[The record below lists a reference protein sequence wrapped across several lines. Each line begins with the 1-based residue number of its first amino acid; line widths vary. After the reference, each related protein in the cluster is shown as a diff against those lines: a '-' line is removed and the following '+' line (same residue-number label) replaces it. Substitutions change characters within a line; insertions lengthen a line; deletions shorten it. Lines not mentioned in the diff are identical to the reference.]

1 MIRGRRPPHPGAR
14 GPSAPA
20 VALAIAVLTAPAPAH
35 AQVNAPPVPG
45 VPGGD
50 LFAPLTNLFNQAAL
64 SLSGAFG
71 LAYATAA
78 LLVAGAFIVADH
90 RNGVRN
96 ALWVIIGSVVLFF
109 GGQIIRMIH
118 G

>member
-1 MIRGRRPPHPGAR
+1 MRTAQGA
-14 GPSAPA
+14 A
-20 VALAIAVLTAPAPAH
+20 VAVTILAAAVRADAQTPAPSS
-35 AQVNAPPVPG
+35 
-45 VPGGD
+45 GD
-50 LFAPLTNLFNQAAL
+50 LFAPLTNLFNQAAG

-78 LLVAGAFIVADH
+78 LLVAGAVIIADH
-90 RNGVRN
+90 RNGIRN

-109 GGQIIRMIH
+109 GAQIIRMIH

>member
-1 MIRGRRPPHPGAR
+1 MRVTPPGLAVVIVLV
-14 GPSAPA
+14 AP
-20 VALAIAVLTAPAPAH
+20 VRAH
-35 AQVNAPPVPG
+35 AQTAG
-45 VPGGD
+45 STGGD

-78 LLVAGAFIVADH
+78 LLVAGAVIIADH
-90 RNGVRN
+90 RNGIRN

>member
-1 MIRGRRPPHPGAR
+1 MWV
-14 GPSAPA
+14 APA
-20 VALAIAVLTAPAPAH
+20 SAQTGPGSGAP
-35 AQVNAPPVPG
+35 V
-45 VPGGD
+45 GD
-50 LFAPLTNLFNQAAL
+50 LFAPLTALFNQAAE

-78 LLVAGAFIVADH
+78 LLVAGALIVADH

-96 ALWVIIGSVVLFF
+96 ALWVIIGSVILFF
-109 GGQIIRMIH
+109 GSQIIRMIR

>member
-1 MIRGRRPPHPGAR
+1 MLWRGCR
-14 GPSAPA
+14 PA
-20 VALAIAVLTAPAPAH
+20 VLGLMLVLLRTAAASGQTLPSS
-35 AQVNAPPVPG
+35 PG
-45 VPGGD
+45 SSGD
-50 LFAPLTNLFNQAAL
+50 LFAPLTNLFNEAAV

-78 LLVAGAFIVADH
+78 LLVAGALIVADH

-96 ALWVIIGSVVLFF
+96 ALWVIIGSVILFF
-109 GGQIIRMIH
+109 GSQIIRMIH

>member
-1 MIRGRRPPHPGAR
+1 MYCA
-14 GPSAPA
+14 A
-20 VALAIAVLTAPAPAH
+20 
-35 AQVNAPPVPG
+35 
-45 VPGGD
+45 
-50 LFAPLTNLFNQAAL
+50 FA
-64 SLSGAFG
+64 

-78 LLVAGAFIVADH
+78 LLVAGAVIVADH

-96 ALWVIIGSVVLFF
+96 ALWVIIGSVILFF

>member
-1 MIRGRRPPHPGAR
+1 MRRSIRASFCTGVGWVLVWVPSVSGQTPPGSPGA
-14 GPSAPA
+14 
-20 VALAIAVLTAPAPAH
+20 
-35 AQVNAPPVPG
+35 
-45 VPGGD
+45 PGGD
-50 LFAPLTNLFNQAAL
+50 LFAPLTNLFNRAAE

-78 LLVAGAFIVADH
+78 LLVAGALIVADH
-90 RNGVRN
+90 RNGVRS

-109 GGQIIRMIH
+109 GGQIIRMIR

>member
-1 MIRGRRPPHPGAR
+1 MGVMAMLMWVT
-14 GPSAPA
+14 PA
-20 VALAIAVLTAPAPAH
+20 VGQTQPGSGAP
-35 AQVNAPPVPG
+35 V
-45 VPGGD
+45 GD
-50 LFAPLTNLFNQAAL
+50 LFAPLTKLFTQAAE

-78 LLVAGAFIVADH
+78 LLVAGALIVADH

-96 ALWVIIGSVVLFF
+96 ALWVIIGSVILFF
-109 GGQIIRMIH
+109 GGQIIRMIR

>member
-1 MIRGRRPPHPGAR
+1 MRGAPFGLTVAVVLGRAVRADAQTPGA
-14 GPSAPA
+14 P
-20 VALAIAVLTAPAPAH
+20 T
-35 AQVNAPPVPG
+35 
-45 VPGGD
+45 GD

-78 LLVAGAFIVADH
+78 LLVAGAVIIADH
-90 RNGVRN
+90 RNGIRN
-96 ALWVIIGSVVLFF
+96 ALWVLIGSVVLFF

>member
-1 MIRGRRPPHPGAR
+1 MGRIASVITGIGAGSAFTWVVPASAQTGPG
-14 GPSAPA
+14 GGAP
-20 VALAIAVLTAPAPAH
+20 V
-35 AQVNAPPVPG
+35 
-45 VPGGD
+45 GD
-50 LFAPLTNLFNQAAL
+50 LFAPLTALFNQAAE

-78 LLVAGAFIVADH
+78 LLVAGALIVADH

-96 ALWVIIGSVVLFF
+96 ALWVIIGSVILFF
-109 GGQIIRMIH
+109 GSQIIRMIR

>member
-1 MIRGRRPPHPGAR
+1 MRQTVSMIAGMGIVVLGQAQPGA
-14 GPSAPA
+14 GAP
-20 VALAIAVLTAPAPAH
+20 V
-35 AQVNAPPVPG
+35 
-45 VPGGD
+45 GD
-50 LFAPLTNLFNQAAL
+50 LFAPLTNLFTQAAD
-64 SLSGAFG
+64 SLSGVFG

-78 LLVAGAFIVADH
+78 LLVAGALIVADH

-96 ALWVIIGSVVLFF
+96 ALWVIIGSVILFF

>member
-1 MIRGRRPPHPGAR
+1 MRQTVSMIGGMGIVVLGQTQPGS
-14 GPSAPA
+14 GAP
-20 VALAIAVLTAPAPAH
+20 V
-35 AQVNAPPVPG
+35 
-45 VPGGD
+45 GD
-50 LFAPLTNLFNQAAL
+50 LFAPLTNLFTQAAD
-64 SLSGAFG
+64 SLSGVFG

-78 LLVAGAFIVADH
+78 LLVAGALIVADH

-96 ALWVIIGSVVLFF
+96 ALWVIIGSVILFF

>member
-1 MIRGRRPPHPGAR
+1 MRRIVIAGMGSALVFAWVASAAAQTPPA
-14 GPSAPA
+14 S
-20 VALAIAVLTAPAPAH
+20 
-35 AQVNAPPVPG
+35 
-45 VPGGD
+45 GGD
-50 LFAPLTNLFNQAAL
+50 LFAPLTNLFNQAAE

-78 LLVAGAFIVADH
+78 LLVAGALIVADH

-96 ALWVIIGSVVLFF
+96 ALWVIIGSVILFF
-109 GGQIIRMIH
+109 GGQIIRMIR

>member
-1 MIRGRRPPHPGAR
+1 VWLRRRASGALGLVIFLTSVAPAAGQAP
-14 GPSAPA
+14 GPSGGAS
-20 VALAIAVLTAPAPAH
+20 T
-35 AQVNAPPVPG
+35 
-45 VPGGD
+45 GD
-50 LFAPLTNLFNQAAL
+50 LFGPLTNLFNMAAA

-78 LLVAGAFIVADH
+78 LLVAGALIVADH

-96 ALWVIIGSVVLFF
+96 ALWVIIGSVILFF
-109 GGQIIRMIH
+109 GGQIIRMIK

>member
-1 MIRGRRPPHPGAR
+1 MSDPITRRILASAAAVGGLAVYP
-14 GPSAPA
+14 PSA
-20 VALAIAVLTAPAPAH
+20 VAQTTPS
-35 AQVNAPPVPG
+35 
-45 VPGGD
+45 GGD
-50 LFAPLTNLFNQAAL
+50 LFAPLTNLFNEAAL

-78 LLVAGAFIVADH
+78 LLVAGAVIVADH

-96 ALWVIIGSVVLFF
+96 ALWVIIGSVILFF

>member
-1 MIRGRRPPHPGAR
+1 MRRIVTAAMGLA
-14 GPSAPA
+14 SLFAWVAPA
-20 VALAIAVLTAPAPAH
+20 AAQTPPA
-35 AQVNAPPVPG
+35 
-45 VPGGD
+45 PGGD
-50 LFAPLTNLFNQAAL
+50 LFAPLTNLFNQAAE

-78 LLVAGAFIVADH
+78 LLVAGALIVADH

-96 ALWVIIGSVVLFF
+96 ALWVIIGSVILFF
-109 GGQIIRMIH
+109 GSQIIRMIR

>member
-1 MIRGRRPPHPGAR
+1 MRRAPIGYAVVVVLGWAVRADGQTPGA
-14 GPSAPA
+14 P
-20 VALAIAVLTAPAPAH
+20 T
-35 AQVNAPPVPG
+35 
-45 VPGGD
+45 GD

-78 LLVAGAFIVADH
+78 LLVAGAVIIADH
-90 RNGVRN
+90 RNGIRN

>member
-1 MIRGRRPPHPGAR
+1 MAAGIRRASGYAAATLLVMAAADPAAAQSAGA
-14 GPSAPA
+14 PS
-20 VALAIAVLTAPAPAH
+20 
-35 AQVNAPPVPG
+35 
-45 VPGGD
+45 GD
-50 LFAPLTNLFNQAAL
+50 LFAPLTNLFNEAAV

-78 LLVAGAFIVADH
+78 LLVAGAVIVADH

-96 ALWVIIGSVVLFF
+96 ALWVIIGSVILFF

>member
-1 MIRGRRPPHPGAR
+1 VYPRVVQWLSEGILGTMATVAFGSPVYGQVT
-14 GPSAPA
+14 GPLPAGGSAP
-20 VALAIAVLTAPAPAH
+20 T
-35 AQVNAPPVPG
+35 
-45 VPGGD
+45 GD
-50 LFAPLTNLFNQAAL
+50 LFAPLTNLFNQAAT

-78 LLVAGAFIVADH
+78 LLVAGAVIVADH
-90 RNGVRN
+90 RNGIRN

>member
-1 MIRGRRPPHPGAR
+1 MRRWLPSVGTGVCVLGVA
-14 GPSAPA
+14 GP
-20 VALAIAVLTAPAPAH
+20 ALAQTT
-35 AQVNAPPVPG
+35 
-45 VPGGD
+45 GGD
-50 LFAPLTNLFNQAAL
+50 LFAPLTTLFTQAAA

-78 LLVAGAFIVADH
+78 LLVAGALIVADH

-96 ALWVIIGSVVLFF
+96 ALWVIIGSVILFF
-109 GGQIIRMIH
+109 GGQIVRMIH

>member
-1 MIRGRRPPHPGAR
+1 MLMWVTPAAGQASGGA
-14 GPSAPA
+14 P
-20 VALAIAVLTAPAPAH
+20 LT
-35 AQVNAPPVPG
+35 
-45 VPGGD
+45 GD
-50 LFAPLTNLFNQAAL
+50 LFAPLTNLFNEAAV

-78 LLVAGAFIVADH
+78 LLVAGALIMADH

-96 ALWVIIGSVVLFF
+96 ALWVIIGSVILFF

>member
-1 MIRGRRPPHPGAR
+1 MRRIGIGIALTSLASVFVLAVPAAAQTPPA
-14 GPSAPA
+14 
-20 VALAIAVLTAPAPAH
+20 
-35 AQVNAPPVPG
+35 
-45 VPGGD
+45 PGGD
-50 LFAPLTNLFNQAAL
+50 LFAPLTNLFNQAAD

-78 LLVAGAFIVADH
+78 LLVAGALIVADH

-109 GGQIIRMIH
+109 GSQIIRMIR

>member
-1 MIRGRRPPHPGAR
+1 MRRVSFGLVMAAVLGGAESASAQTA
-14 GPSAPA
+14 GPS
-20 VALAIAVLTAPAPAH
+20 
-35 AQVNAPPVPG
+35 
-45 VPGGD
+45 GGD
-50 LFAPLTNLFNQAAL
+50 LFAPLTNLFNQAAT

-78 LLVAGAFIVADH
+78 LLVAGAVIIADH
-90 RNGVRN
+90 RNGIRN
-96 ALWVIIGSVVLFF
+96 ALWVVIGSVVLFF

>member
-1 MIRGRRPPHPGAR
+1 MLAR
-14 GPSAPA
+14 TAA
-20 VALAIAVLTAPAPAH
+20 VALAGGALAAYPSSAA
-35 AQVNAPPVPG
+35 AQTTPS
-45 VPGGD
+45 GGD
-50 LFAPLTNLFNQAAL
+50 LFAPLTTLFNEAAL

-78 LLVAGAFIVADH
+78 LLVAGAVIVADH

-96 ALWVIIGSVVLFF
+96 ALWVIIGSVILFF

>member
-1 MIRGRRPPHPGAR
+1 MR
-14 GPSAPA
+14 
-20 VALAIAVLTAPAPAH
+20 LASFGLSIAVVLGGAVRAG
-35 AQVNAPPVPG
+35 AQTPG
-45 VPGGD
+45 TGGD
-50 LFAPLTNLFNQAAL
+50 LFAPLTNLFNQAAV

-78 LLVAGAFIVADH
+78 LLVAGAVIIADH
-90 RNGVRN
+90 RNGIRN

>member
-1 MIRGRRPPHPGAR
+1 MRQTVGMIAGMGIVVLGQTQPGT
-14 GPSAPA
+14 GAP
-20 VALAIAVLTAPAPAH
+20 V
-35 AQVNAPPVPG
+35 
-45 VPGGD
+45 GD
-50 LFAPLTNLFNQAAL
+50 LFAPLTNLFTQAAD
-64 SLSGAFG
+64 SLSGVFG

-78 LLVAGAFIVADH
+78 LLVAGALIVADH

-96 ALWVIIGSVVLFF
+96 ALWVIIGSVILFF

>member
-1 MIRGRRPPHPGAR
+1 MIRGRPPYPR
-14 GPSAPA
+14 GRGSWAFPAALTVVA
-20 VALAIAVLTAPAPAH
+20 VAAQAPAH
-35 AQVNAPPVPG
+35 AQVTAPPLPAS
-45 VPGGD
+45 GGD

-78 LLVAGAFIVADH
+78 LLVAGALIVADH

>member
-1 MIRGRRPPHPGAR
+1 MSHPITRRILASAVAAAAGLAVYPPGAAAQTT
-14 GPSAPA
+14 PS
-20 VALAIAVLTAPAPAH
+20 
-35 AQVNAPPVPG
+35 
-45 VPGGD
+45 GGD
-50 LFAPLTNLFNQAAL
+50 LFAPLTNLFNEAAL

-78 LLVAGAFIVADH
+78 LLVAGAVIVADH

-96 ALWVIIGSVVLFF
+96 ALWVIIGSVILFF

>member
-1 MIRGRRPPHPGAR
+1 MRVRSYGLAAMLVLAGTAR
-14 GPSAPA
+14 AYAQSA
-20 VALAIAVLTAPAPAH
+20 
-35 AQVNAPPVPG
+35 APPA
-45 VPGGD
+45 GGD
-50 LFAPLTNLFNQAAL
+50 LFSPLTALFNEAAA

-78 LLVAGAFIVADH
+78 LLVAGAVIIADH
-90 RNGVRN
+90 RNGIRN

>member
-1 MIRGRRPPHPGAR
+1 MRR
-14 GPSAPA
+14 
-20 VALAIAVLTAPAPAH
+20 ALAWRAATYLVVVLGGATPVGAQVPAP
-35 AQVNAPPVPG
+35 PP
-45 VPGGD
+45 PGGD

-78 LLVAGAFIVADH
+78 LLVAGAIIVADH

>member
-1 MIRGRRPPHPGAR
+1 MRLACVGLAAATVLCRAAR
-14 GPSAPA
+14 
-20 VALAIAVLTAPAPAH
+20 AH
-35 AQVNAPPVPG
+35 AQTPG
-45 VPGGD
+45 APGGD

-78 LLVAGAFIVADH
+78 LLVAGAVIIADH
-90 RNGVRN
+90 RNGIRN

>member
-1 MIRGRRPPHPGAR
+1 MCLGIGVGWVLVWVT
-14 GPSAPA
+14 PA
-20 VALAIAVLTAPAPAH
+20 VGQT
-35 AQVNAPPVPG
+35 PPGSPG

-50 LFAPLTNLFNQAAL
+50 LFAPLTNLFNQAAE

-78 LLVAGAFIVADH
+78 LLVAGALIVADH
-90 RNGVRN
+90 RNGVRS
-96 ALWVIIGSVVLFF
+96 ALWVIIGSVILFF
-109 GGQIIRMIH
+109 GGQIIRMIR

>member
-1 MIRGRRPPHPGAR
+1 MGWTIGAIA
-14 GPSAPA
+14 GMGVPAMLVWVTPA
-20 VALAIAVLTAPAPAH
+20 VGQTQPGSGAP
-35 AQVNAPPVPG
+35 V
-45 VPGGD
+45 GD
-50 LFAPLTNLFNQAAL
+50 LFAPLTNLFTQAAA

-78 LLVAGAFIVADH
+78 LLVAGALIVADH

-96 ALWVIIGSVVLFF
+96 ALWVIIGSVILFF
-109 GGQIIRMIH
+109 GGQIIRMIR

>member
-1 MIRGRRPPHPGAR
+1 MRRLPLVL
-14 GPSAPA
+14 
-20 VALAIAVLTAPAPAH
+20 VALAVGGAAGRAEAQTPGPAS
-35 AQVNAPPVPG
+35 
-45 VPGGD
+45 GD

-78 LLVAGAFIVADH
+78 LLVAGAVIIADH
-90 RNGVRN
+90 RNGIRN

>member
-1 MIRGRRPPHPGAR
+1 MLVLLRTAAASGQTLPSSPGNEA
-14 GPSAPA
+14 A
-20 VALAIAVLTAPAPAH
+20 V
-35 AQVNAPPVPG
+35 
-45 VPGGD
+45 
-50 LFAPLTNLFNQAAL
+50 

-78 LLVAGAFIVADH
+78 LLVAGALIVADH

-96 ALWVIIGSVVLFF
+96 ALWVIIGSVILFF
-109 GGQIIRMIH
+109 GSQIIRMIH

>member
-1 MIRGRRPPHPGAR
+1 MRSRIAR
-14 GPSAPA
+14 SVSYTA
-20 VALAIAVLTAPAPAH
+20 VALGLVTASAARAT
-35 AQVNAPPVPG
+35 AQVPG
-45 VPGGD
+45 VPSGD
-50 LFAPLTNLFNQAAL
+50 LFGPLTNLFNEAAV
-64 SLSGAFG
+64 SLSGTFG

-78 LLVAGAFIVADH
+78 LLVAGAVIVADH

-96 ALWVIIGSVVLFF
+96 ALWVIIGSVILFF